1 MLIAKLRISLKDVG
15 IAYNS
20 SSELETDK
28 TRGTVLPDGKILRG
42 LGTHFANKEAQERWQ
57 RLTTQS
63 NVIREAFN
71 RRFLRTPIEST
82 FVVNKAGEAKEFAR
96 QFADNTDIEVSVF
109 EFTLGSTSDLD
120 DKEMKEWGDRV
131 KGQLKR
137 VPLGRGEDID
147 AEGLSALETLAGCPV
162 LSKETSEAILK
173 MVGEVRVG
181 KMNRVDLKRGISLL
195 SVTMDQTTLVTP
207 RSTPTPAAT
216 PA

>member
-1 MLIAKLRISLKDVG
+1 
-15 IAYNS
+15 
-20 SSELETDK
+20 
-28 TRGTVLPDGKILRG
+28 

-82 FVVNKAGEAKEFAR
+82 FVVGKAGEAKEFAR
-96 QFADNTDIEVSVF
+96 QFADNPDIEVSVF
-109 EFTLGSTSDLD
+109 EFVLGATSDLD

-147 AEGLSALETLAGCPV
+147 ANGLAALETLAGCPV
-162 LSKETSEAILK
+162 LSKDTAQAILK

-207 RSTPTPAAT
+207 RQTPTPAPAT
-216 PA
+216 TV